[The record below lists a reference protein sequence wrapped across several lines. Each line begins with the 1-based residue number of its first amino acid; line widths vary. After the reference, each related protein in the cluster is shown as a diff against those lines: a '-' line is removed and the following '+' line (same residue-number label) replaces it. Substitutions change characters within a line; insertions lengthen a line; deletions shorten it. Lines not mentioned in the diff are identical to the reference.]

1 VDRYRREGL
10 AGLQDRS
17 SRPHRLNRPT
27 PQRVVEEI
35 ERLRH
40 RTQRVPALALPTK
53 PSIAVLPFHNISRDP
68 EQEYFADGM
77 VDEIITGL
85 SRIKWLSVIS
95 RNSSFIY

>member
-17 SRPHRLNRPT
+17 SRPHRLRRPT
-27 PQRVVEEI
+27 PQRVAEEI

-40 RTQRVPALALPTK
+40 TDPTRPALALPTK
-53 PSIAVLPFHNISRDP
+53 LSIAVLPFHNISSEP
-68 EQEYFADGM
+68 AQEYFADGM

-85 SRIKWLSVIS
+85 SRIKFS
-95 RNSSFIY
+95 REPDEQIAMG